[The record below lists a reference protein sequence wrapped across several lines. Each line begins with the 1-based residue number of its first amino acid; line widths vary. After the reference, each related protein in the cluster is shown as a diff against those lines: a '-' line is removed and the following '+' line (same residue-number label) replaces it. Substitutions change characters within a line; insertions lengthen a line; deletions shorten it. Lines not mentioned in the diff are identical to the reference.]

1 MNTKFTTGDKV
12 MVPAIIE
19 TAREEN
25 GKILY
30 SVNTPWEV
38 EEGDIKALPDT
49 AVKNS
54 LRRMIREIGI

>member
-1 MNTKFTTGDKV
+1 

-30 SVNTPWEV
+30 SVNSPWKV
-38 EEGDIKALPDT
+38 EEGDVEALPDT
-49 AVKNS
+49 VVKNS

>member
-38 EEGDIKALPDT
+38 EEGDVEALSDT

-54 LRRMIREIGI
+54 LKRMIMEIGI

>member
-38 EEGDIKALPDT
+38 EEGDIEALPDI

>member
-12 MVPAIIE
+12 MIPAIIE

-25 GKILY
+25 GKVLY
-30 SVNTPWEV
+30 SVNSPWII
-38 EEGDIKALPDT
+38 EERDIEALPDT

-54 LRRMIREIGI
+54 LRRLLTEMGI

>member
-25 GKILY
+25 GKIFY
-30 SVNTPWEV
+30 SVNTPWEM
-38 EEGDIKALPDT
+38 EEGDIEALPDT

>member
-1 MNTKFTTGDKV
+1 

-25 GKILY
+25 GKVFY

-38 EEGDIKALPDT
+38 EEGDVEALPDT
-49 AVKNS
+49 VVKNS